1 MSRSKIILTNKNEMS
16 YTGEAHKGDGFYG
29 FSDGLHTVS
38 FHVNNFT
45 ARIYLQATL
54 LEEPT
59 DNDWFDIELATTVPY
74 CEFNQE
80 TGAKG
85 ITVVGNFVWIRV
97 DVDRSYVPNQVYDS
111 SVHGTLDKAVL
122 VI

>member
-1 MSRSKIILTNKNEMS
+1 MSRSQIILTNKNEMS
-16 YTGEAHKGDGFYG
+16 FKGQPFQGDGYYG

-45 ARIYLQATL
+45 ARVYLQATL

-59 DNDWFDIELATTVPY
+59 EDDWFDIELATTVPY
-74 CEFNQE
+74 CEFTQE

-97 DVDRSYVPNQVYDS
+97 DVDRSYIPNQVYDI
-111 SVHGTLDKAVL
+111 SVHGSIDKAVL